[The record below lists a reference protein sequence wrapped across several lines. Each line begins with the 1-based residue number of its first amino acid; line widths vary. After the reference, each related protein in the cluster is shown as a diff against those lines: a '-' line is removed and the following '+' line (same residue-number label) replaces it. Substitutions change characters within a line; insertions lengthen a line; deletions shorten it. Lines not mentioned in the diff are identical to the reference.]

1 MSEDSEEKA
10 LNVTVPKDRI
20 GALIGPRGSAKIQI
34 EKRLRVELD
43 INSST
48 GDVKITLSETQ
59 DPSLLFRARDTVTA
73 IARGFSPK
81 RAFRLFDED
90 VFFKLID
97 LSSTVGKNPSDL
109 KRIKARIIGVNG
121 KARRIIEETTGCFV
135 SVYGDTISIIGGTE
149 EIAVAGEAILM
160 LMRGALHSSV
170 YRYLDRH
177 AHRRKMKTFL
187 PEYGSGTS
195 RS

>member
-10 LNVTVPKDRI
+10 LNVTVSKDRI
-20 GALIGPRGSAKIQI
+20 GALIGSRGSAKMQI
-34 EKRLRVELD
+34 EKKLGVELD

-48 GDVKITLSETQ
+48 GDVKITLLETQ

-121 KARRIIEETTGCFV
+121 KARRIIEATTGCLV
-135 SVYGDTISIIGGTE
+135 SVYGDTISIIGETE

-160 LMRGALHSSV
+160 LIRGALHSRV
-170 YRYLDRH
+170 YRYLDRY
-177 AHRRKMKTFL
+177 AHKRKMKTFL
-187 PEYGSGTS
+187 PEYGSRTS
-195 RS
+195 RP